1 MGCTR
6 PRIVIA
12 DDHRLLAELCKSLL
26 EPEFSVVAI
35 AGDGAA
41 LVSAV
46 AELRPDLIV
55 VDIGMPVL
63 NGFEAAEQVHQSW
76 PEVKIVF
83 LTMENHPELAAEAY
97 RRGASGFLHKTCASE
112 ELVLAVRAVLAG
124 LTYP

>member
-1 MGCTR
+1 LTR

-26 EPEFSVVAI
+26 EPEFDVVAI
-35 AGDGAA
+35 AGDGVA
-41 LVSAV
+41 LVSTV
-46 AELRPDLIV
+46 GELQPDLIV
-55 VDIGMPVL
+55 VDIGMPRM
-63 NGFEAAEQVHQSW
+63 NGFEAAQEVRQSW

-83 LTMENHPELAAEAY
+83 LTMENLPEIAAEAY

-124 LTYP
+124 QTYP